1 MPAETPPPR
10 PDADPPQCA
19 LPEARPDRD
28 AGTKLRAAVLGANDG
43 LVSNLCLVMGVA
55 GASMAHSSIV
65 LTGMAGLVS
74 GACSMALGEWLSVTN
89 AREMASKRIAEE
101 ERLLRLCP

>member
-1 MPAETPPPR
+1 MPAETPPLR

-55 GASMAHSSIV
+55 GGSMAH
-65 LTGMAGLVS
+65 LPRPHRMAGLVS
-74 GACSMALGEWLSVTN
+74 RACSMALGAWLGGATPPRGG
-89 AREMASKRIAEE
+89 ARASPGEKTF
-101 ERLLRLCP
+101 LLYHS

>member
-1 MPAETPPPR
+1 MPAETPSPR

-43 LVSNLCLVMGVA
+43 LGPTV
-55 GASMAHSSIV
+55 
-65 LTGMAGLVS
+65 
-74 GACSMALGEWLSVTN
+74 
-89 AREMASKRIAEE
+89 IADPESQ
-101 ERLLRLCP
+101 LAMLY

>member
-1 MPAETPPPR
+1 MPAETPPLR

-43 LVSNLCLVMGVA
+43 LVSNLCLV
-55 GASMAHSSIV
+55 
-65 LTGMAGLVS
+65 
-74 GACSMALGEWLSVTN
+74 
-89 AREMASKRIAEE
+89 
-101 ERLLRLCP
+101 

>member
-1 MPAETPPPR
+1 MPAETPPLR

-28 AGTKLRAAVLGANDG
+28 ASTKLRAAVLGANDG

-74 GACSMALGEWLSVTN
+74 GACSMALGSGC
-89 AREMASKRIAEE
+89 R
-101 ERLLRLCP
+101 